1 MRTMS
6 CTLQNFKLVLL
17 LFSTKSSLP
26 AAPLTPNPMMASD
39 RAKIAKDQGNAAFK
53 LGDYPAAIGHYTSA
67 IIANADDSTFPL
79 NRAAAYLK
87 LGKNKD
93 AERDCTTVLKLSPN
107 NVKAL
112 FRRGQA
118 RTGLSCLDEAYA
130 DFVRASELEPSNQ
143 SVNQEL
149 LEVDKL
155 IQQRKQKHD
164 SVMTSRPIAI
174 PSDLSPAIKRRRVPI
189 EIVED
194 VSRVLHHRGT
204 ELVAGDTKKQ
214 PKGLEDNGL
223 LQPISSRALPRS
235 DEPSSS
241 SVKPN
246 QSTTS
251 PLPRQTTSARTES
264 FKDSKQSRDT
274 AKPSC
279 VGGGVFRPSG
289 NHTLFARNV
298 GISSAASVTNSR
310 SAMIDPTVP
319 QTPMTLFNFTKMWE
333 SHMEDEDRWNILCGI
348 PPSSLPNM
356 FQASLEPVLLS
367 SILQHFERVIDLQIA
382 APDDVR
388 KYLVSLSRVQ
398 RFGTIML
405 FMNKDE
411 KMLLKGLWERCGKL
425 DNLIIV

>member
-1 MRTMS
+1 
-6 CTLQNFKLVLL
+6 
-17 LFSTKSSLP
+17 
-26 AAPLTPNPMMASD
+26 MMASD

-87 LGKNKD
+87 LGKNED

-118 RTGLSCLDEAYA
+118 RMGLGCLDEACA

-143 SVNQEL
+143 SVKQEL

-155 IQQRKQKHD
+155 IRQRKQKHD
-164 SVMTSRPIAI
+164 SAMTSRPIAT
-174 PSDLSPAIKRRRVPI
+174 PSGLASAIKRRRVPI
-189 EIVED
+189 KIVED

-204 ELVAGDTKKQ
+204 ELVAEDTEKQ

-223 LQPISSRALPRS
+223 LQPISSRVLPRS
-235 DEPSSS
+235 NEPSST

-246 QSTTS
+246 QSTTP
-251 PLPRQTTSARTES
+251 PLSRQTTSARTES
-264 FKDSKQSRDT
+264 YKDAKQLRDI

-279 VGGGVFRPSG
+279 VGGGIFQPSG

-310 SAMIDPTVP
+310 SVMIDRTIP
-319 QTPMTLFNFTKMWE
+319 QAPMTLFNFTKMWE
-333 SHMEDEDRWNILCGI
+333 SHMEDEDRWNILSGI

-367 SILQHFERVIDLQIA
+367 SILQHFERFIDLHIA
-382 APDDVR
+382 APHDVR

-411 KMLLKGLWERCGKL
+411 KILLQGLWERCGISGKL
-425 DNLIIV
+425 DNLIVA

>member
-1 MRTMS
+1 
-6 CTLQNFKLVLL
+6 
-17 LFSTKSSLP
+17 
-26 AAPLTPNPMMASD
+26 MASD

-87 LGKNKD
+87 LGKNED

-118 RTGLSCLDEAYA
+118 RMGLGCLDEACAGEYNIFHA
-130 DFVRASELEPSNQ
+130 EIMKNLNIHLIDFVRASELEPSNQ
-143 SVNQEL
+143 SVKQEL

-155 IQQRKQKHD
+155 IRQRKQKHD
-164 SVMTSRPIAI
+164 SAMTSRPIAT
-174 PSDLSPAIKRRRVPI
+174 PSGLASAIKRRRVPI
-189 EIVED
+189 KIVED

-204 ELVAGDTKKQ
+204 ELVAEDTEKQ

-223 LQPISSRALPRS
+223 LQPISSRVLPRS
-235 DEPSSS
+235 NEPSST

-246 QSTTS
+246 QSTTP
-251 PLPRQTTSARTES
+251 PLSRQTTSARTES
-264 FKDSKQSRDT
+264 YKDAKQLRDI

-279 VGGGVFRPSG
+279 VGGGIFQPSG

-310 SAMIDPTVP
+310 SVMIDRTIP
-319 QTPMTLFNFTKMWE
+319 QAPMTLFNFTKMWE
-333 SHMEDEDRWNILCGI
+333 SHMEDEDRWNILSGI

-367 SILQHFERVIDLQIA
+367 SILQHFERFIDLHIA
-382 APDDVR
+382 APHDVR

-411 KMLLKGLWERCGKL
+411 KILLQGLWERCGISGKL
-425 DNLIIV
+425 DNLIVA